1 MANEIVHE
9 TEIHRQHV
17 RLRIPIAVEVDGA
30 RLTVDDWSLG
40 GFGVLGDLP
49 RRRPGDRFPVRLHLP
64 FEDFELSLEVGCEL
78 VYRLEDGSRFG
89 CRFTG
94 LAPGQLALF
103 RYLVDAYLSGELVAA
118 GDVLAAHARAA
129 AEIPSPGLVGEPGRG
144 TLGARLRRALKFLL
158 LLALGAG
165 LGGLAWLG
173 ARERWLTVRAEAAI
187 VEAPVVRLVAPAT
200 GRLRPGEPEPVLAVG
215 GAIGTIET
223 ETGPTPLVSPCEC
236 SLVDWL
242 AETGQQVEAGEAV
255 ALLAAIDRP
264 LLVRASVAARAG
276 RRLAAGD
283 AALIELPGAHGS
295 VRGRVERIDLRP
307 QLLGLAGGD
316 PVTAARRPLV
326 VIVRP
331 ERPLDFE
338 LLGTPVEV
346 RFH

>member
-1 MANEIVHE
+1 MTNEIVHDAE
-9 TEIHRQHV
+9 VHRQHV
-17 RLRIPIAVEVDGA
+17 RLRIPITVEIDGA

-78 VYRLEDGSRFG
+78 VYRLDDGSRFG

-118 GDVLAAHARAA
+118 GDVLSAHARGA
-129 AEIPSPGLVGEPGRG
+129 AEALNPSRAGESDQG
-144 TLGARLRRALKFLL
+144 TLGARLRRVLTFLV
-158 LLALGAG
+158 LLAVGVG
-165 LGGLAWLG
+165 LAGLAWLG
-173 ARERWLTVRAEAAI
+173 ARERWFTVRAEAAI
-187 VEAPVVRLVAPAT
+187 VEAPIVRVVAPAA

-215 GAIGTIET
+215 GALGTIEAEGGAT
-223 ETGPTPLVSPCEC
+223 ALVSPCEC

-242 AETGQQVEAGEAV
+242 AEPGQPVQAGEAV
-255 ALLAAIDRP
+255 ALLAAVDRP
-264 LLVRASVAARAG
+264 LLVRASVAARAA
-276 RRLAAGD
+276 RRLAPGD
-283 AALIELPGAHGS
+283 PALIELPGAQGS
-295 VRGRVERIDLRP
+295 VPGRVDRIDLRG

-331 ERPLDFE
+331 DRPLDFE
-338 LLGTPVEV
+338 LLGMPVEV
-346 RFH
+346 RFP

>member
-1 MANEIVHE
+1 MANEIVHD
-9 TEIHRQHV
+9 TEVHRQHV
-17 RLRIPIAVEVDGA
+17 RLRIPIVVEIDGA
-30 RLTVDDWSLG
+30 RRTVDDWSLG

-64 FEDFELSLEVGCEL
+64 FEDFELSLEVACEL
-78 VYRLEDGSRFG
+78 VYRLDDGSRFG

-118 GDVLAAHARAA
+118 GDVLAAHARGA
-129 AEIPSPGLVGEPGRG
+129 AEAQGPGRAGEPGRG
-144 TLGARLRRALKFLL
+144 TLGARLRRALAFLL
-158 LLALGAG
+158 LLAVGAG
-165 LGGLAWLG
+165 LAGLAWIG

-187 VEAPVVRLVAPAT
+187 VEAPVVRLPAPAA
-200 GRLRPGEPEPVLAVG
+200 GRLRPGEPEPVLAIG
-215 GAIGTIET
+215 GPIGTIEG
-223 ETGPTPLVSPCEC
+223 EGGPAPLVSPCEC

-242 AETGQQVEAGEAV
+242 VEPGQPVEAGEAV

-276 RRLAAGD
+276 RRLAPGD
-283 AALIELPGAHGS
+283 PALIELPGAHGS
-295 VRGRVERIDLRP
+295 VRGRIERIDLRG

-316 PVTAARRPLV
+316 PVSAARRPLV

-331 ERPLDFE
+331 DRPLDFE

-346 RFH
+346 RFP